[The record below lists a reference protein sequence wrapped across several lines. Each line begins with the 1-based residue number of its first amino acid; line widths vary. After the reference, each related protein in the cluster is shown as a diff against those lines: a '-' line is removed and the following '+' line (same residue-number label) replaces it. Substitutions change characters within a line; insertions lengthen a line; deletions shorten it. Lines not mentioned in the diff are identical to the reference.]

1 MDAPGRS
8 FCGQQNVGSGLEE
21 AVRTSPG
28 TGKTENL
35 LAVRQ
40 RRHKRHRVLAKAGR
54 IDIEYVRPHDRGR
67 R

>member
-1 MDAPGRS
+1 MGRQLKDKRDARL
-8 FCGQQNVGSGLEE
+8 LEE

-40 RRHKRHRVLAKAGR
+40 RRHKRHRVLAKASR